1 MRLAIHVDV
10 AQLVA
15 RNLAKV
21 KVAGSI
27 PVIHSQSRHLSSVWY
42 ERPSEKRKV
51 GGSTPPGAT
60 AVTAETLP
68 AAWEANWR
76 ASVRVA
82 EKLVCK
88 IP

>member
-1 MRLAIHVDV
+1 MGWPPISKER
-10 AQLVA
+10 
-15 RNLAKV
+15 
-21 KVAGSI
+21 
-27 PVIHSQSRHLSSVWY
+27 PWHLSSVWY

-76 ASVRVA
+76 VSVRVA